1 VLLTGGASRRMGADK
16 ATLAVNG
23 EALATRAARVLSE
36 VCDPVVEVG
45 AGVTNLAPVDDD
57 RAGPLAA
64 FIRGLDA
71 LGCTGPALLLACDLP
86 FVDVA
91 LLRALADHPGDA
103 SFVPVIEG
111 REQFACAR
119 WSRAAI
125 AAGRT
130 ALAMGR
136 SRLAELATVAV
147 EHLDDPVL
155 AAAAVDVDTPD
166 DLHRLGLS

>member
-103 SFVPVIEG
+103 S
-111 REQFACAR
+111 

>member
-1 VLLTGGASRRMGADK
+1 MGADK
-16 ATLAVNG
+16 ATLLVNG
-23 EALATRAARVLSE
+23 EALAARAARVLAE

-45 AGVTNLAPVDDD
+45 AGVTSLAHVADGQS
-57 RAGPLAA
+57 GPLAA
-64 FIRGLDA
+64 FMLGLDA
-71 LGCTGPALLLACDLP
+71 LGSDGPALLLACDLP

-91 LLRALADHPGDA
+91 LLRALADHPGHA
-103 SFVPVIEG
+103 SVVPVVDG

-130 ALAMGR
+130 AVAMGGA
-136 SRLAELATVAV
+136 RLAELATAAV
-147 EHLDDPVL
+147 EHLDDRRL
-155 AAAAVDVDTPD
+155 TAAGVDVDTPD